1 MKNSLIQIKNPTI
14 YVLMLITIFS
24 FCNNYLILPFIIK
37 KPIYQSNSNLIK
49 SSEYLK
55 YIKSNLIS
63 TKIYSGTPPK
73 ELEIYLTMEIYE
85 IIIGKG
91 FCLSDTNSQYSPFSS
106 SSYESSRMTYFSPII
121 TNGSYIS
128 DKFMFYNDINFT
140 KNISVNKLDF
150 IYANASTDFFELFD
164 LVQNCGYI
172 GLQLSSGSEY
182 FESNSIIYELRY
194 ANAIKKKKWALVFK
208 ENSNKINN
216 YDGALILGIEENEYM
231 DIFNMKNIS
240 EYTSIYSLPYI
251 TKQINWEIKFD
262 EIYYETNN
270 LKYTFNTSLQGQFL
284 IDYNY
289 IICNIDYFESIKNN
303 FFNKYINEKI
313 CYIDKNETIKK
324 KKKTDIQMINVIIC
338 DKSRFKDMNKFP
350 SLNFM
355 HRELNKTFEFSYKDL
370 FQEIG
375 NSLVFSIILD
385 ENEKYHWAFGRMF
398 LKKYQF
404 VFDNDQK
411 TITYIETIKINEKNN
426 EVNNNTNNKNF
437 IITVLK
443 ILIIIC
449 LLGGFG
455 LGLFFGKKIWDKNK
469 KKRANELNDDYEY
482 VEKNIEKKDD
492 KDVGL
497 FEDK

>member
-1 MKNSLIQIKNPTI
+1 MKNSLIQIKIPKI
-14 YVLMLITIFS
+14 YFLMIISIFS

-49 SSEYLK
+49 ASDYLK

-63 TKIYSGTPPK
+63 TKIYSGDPPK
-73 ELEIYLTMEIYE
+73 ELEVYLSMEIYE
-85 IIIGKG
+85 ILIGKG
-91 FCLSDTNSQYSPFSS
+91 FCLSDANSPYNPFSS
-106 SSYESSRMTYFSPII
+106 SSYENSRMTYFSPII

-128 DKFMFYNDINFT
+128 DKFIFYNDINFT

-150 IYANASTDFFELFD
+150 IYCNASNDFFELFD
-164 LVQNCGYI
+164 PVQNCGYI

-194 ANAIKKKKWALVFK
+194 ANAINKKKWALAFK
-208 ENSNKINN
+208 DNSNKINN
-216 YDGALILGIEENEYM
+216 YDGALILGIEENDYM
-231 DIFNMKNIS
+231 DIFNMNNIS

-270 LKYTFNTSLQGQFL
+270 MKYSFNSSLQGQFL

-289 IICNIDYFESIKNN
+289 IICNIDYFNSIKNN

-313 CYIDKNETIKK
+313 CYIDKIETFKK
-324 KKKTDIQMINVIIC
+324 KKKTDTQMINVIIC
-338 DKSRFKDMNKFP
+338 DKIRFKDMNKFP

-370 FQEIG
+370 FQEIS
-375 NSLVFSIILD
+375 NSLVFSIVLD
-385 ENEKYHWAFGRMF
+385 ENDKYHWSFGRMF

-411 TITYIETIKINEKNN
+411 TITYIETIKIEERDNGI
-426 EVNNNTNNKNF
+426 NNNANNKEF

-469 KKRANELNDDYEY
+469 KKRANELNDDYDY
-482 VEKNIEKKDD
+482 VEKKDD
-492 KDVGL
+492 KGVGL

>member
-1 MKNSLIQIKNPTI
+1 MKSSLIQITIPTI
-14 YVLMLITIFS
+14 YILMIISIFS
-24 FCNNYLILPFIIK
+24 FCNNYLILPFSIK

-49 SSEYLK
+49 ASDYLK

-73 ELEIYLTMEIYE
+73 ELEVYLSMEIYE

-91 FCLSDTNSQYSPFSS
+91 FCLPNSNSQYSPFSS
-106 SSYESSRMTYFSPII
+106 SAYENSRMTYFSPII

-128 DKFMFYNDINFT
+128 DSFMFYSDINYT

-150 IYANASTDFFELFD
+150 IYANASTDFFELYD
-164 LVQNCGYI
+164 AALNCGYI
-172 GLQLSSGSEY
+172 GLQLSSGHEY

-194 ANAIKKKKWALVFK
+194 ANAIKKKKWALVFRD
-208 ENSNKINN
+208 NSNKINN
-216 YDGALILGIEENEYM
+216 YDGALILGIEEDDYM
-231 DIFNMKNIS
+231 NIFNMNNIS
-240 EYTSIYSLPYI
+240 DYTSVYSLPYI
-251 TKQINWEIKFD
+251 MKQINWEIKFD
-262 EIYYETNN
+262 EIYYESNN
-270 LKYTFNTSLQGQFL
+270 IKYSFNSSLTGQFL

-289 IICNIDYFESIKNN
+289 IICNIDYFDSIKNN
-303 FFNKYINEKI
+303 FFNKYINENI

-324 KKKTDIQMINVIIC
+324 KKKKDIEMINVIIC
-338 DKSRFKDMNKFP
+338 DKSRFRDINKFP
-350 SLNFM
+350 TLYFM
-355 HRELNKTFEFSYKDL
+355 HRELNKTFVFNYKDL

-375 NSLVFSIILD
+375 NSLVFSIVLD

-411 TITYIETIKINEKNN
+411 TITYIQTINVNEEDNETNDKD
-426 EVNNNTNNKNF
+426 NKDF
-437 IITVLK
+437 IITLLK

-449 LLGGFG
+449 LFGGFG

-469 KKRANELNDDYEY
+469 KKRANELNDDYDYIE
-482 VEKNIEKKDD
+482 NNTEKKDD
-492 KDVGL
+492 KGVGL